1 MTETHK
7 TVKPRQR
14 ASAATTPEA
23 AKPAPT
29 LSPEHWEELKVA
41 HEHLEHPSLAVR
53 LSNVVGTPIEIALH
67 LLPRTWYQY
76 LHSAA
81 EATIAKVL
89 DTAIATMHIG
99 VQPIAHDYFY
109 QGLVIGTG
117 AIGGFWGP
125 WALLA
130 ELPITTTIIL
140 RSIADIAR
148 SEGESLESVNT
159 QMACAQVFALGGRSE
174 EDDAADTGYYGVRL
188 ALALPFAQAQQ
199 HIVEKGLA
207 DNGGPVIA
215 SLLSGVASRFG
226 LPLSQKVAVQLVPVI
241 GAVTGAVINTI
252 FINHFQD
259 VARSHF
265 TVRRLER
272 QYGAEVVQAAY
283 ESLSR

>member
-1 MTETHK
+1 MTETKK
-7 TVKPRQR
+7 TAKPRPR
-14 ASAATTPEA
+14 ASTATTPTAREPA
-23 AKPAPT
+23 AI
-29 LSPEHWEELKVA
+29 LEPEHWEELKTA

-67 LLPRTWYQY
+67 LLPRQWYQY
-76 LHSAA
+76 LHSTA
-81 EATIAKVL
+81 EAAIAKVL
-89 DTAIATMHIG
+89 EAAISTMHVG

-109 QGLVIGTG
+109 KGLVIGTG
-117 AIGGFWGP
+117 AIGGFFGP

-148 SEGESLESVNT
+148 SEGESLDSLDT
-159 QMACAQVFALGGRSE
+159 QLACAQVFALGGRSE

-188 ALALPFAQAQQ
+188 ALTLPFAQARQ
-199 HIVEKGLA
+199 HVVEKGLT

-215 SLLSGVASRFG
+215 SLISVVSTRFG
-226 LPLSQKVAVQLVPVI
+226 VSLSQKVAVQLVPVI
-241 GAVTGAVINTI
+241 GAITGALINTI

-272 QYGAEVVQAAY
+272 QYGAELVQAAY